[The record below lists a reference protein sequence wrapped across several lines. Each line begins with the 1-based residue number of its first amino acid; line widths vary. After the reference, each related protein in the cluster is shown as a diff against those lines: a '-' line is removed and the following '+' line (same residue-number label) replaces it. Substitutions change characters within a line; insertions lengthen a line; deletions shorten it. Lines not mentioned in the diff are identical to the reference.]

1 MSKQEEFEST
11 LKLFKLL
18 KLTKNVHSVLV
29 KLYPFFYSSL
39 EPIYVCTKNVYVL

>member
-1 MSKQEEFEST
+1 MSKQEDFETT
-11 LKLFKLL
+11 LKLFTLL

-29 KLYPFFYSSL
+29 KLYPFFSSL